1 MCDFLTLNSIRGVYM
16 EILGIK
22 PISVKK
28 IGEVKIYKYDIT
40 YKTPLGRKHKVRVQ
54 ILKHNGFKGLI
65 LDNSFNVHSDLI
77 GYLVEKTGITTLTP
91 KEASELI
98 VKFNF
103 S

>member
-1 MCDFLTLNSIRGVYM
+1 MQIVNIRA
-16 EILGIK
+16 
-22 PISVKK
+22 ISVKK
-28 IGEVKIYKYDIT
+28 IGEVRIYKYDIT
-40 YKTPLGRKHKVRVQ
+40 YKTPLGKKHTARVQ
-54 ILKHNGFKGLI
+54 VLKCDGFKALI

-77 GYLVEKTGITTLTP
+77 GYLVEKTGITTITP